1 MDIKRKDNNSVLF
14 EDLVG
19 GDVFKFFGIY
29 YLKINSS
36 YFNNAYC
43 NCVSIVDGALK
54 CLAKTDLVEPIKGSF
69 VEE

>member
-1 MDIKRKDNNSVLF
+1 MNIKKKDNNSVFF

-19 GDVFKFFGIY
+19 GDVFKFFGTY

>member
-19 GDVFKFFGIY
+19 GDVFKFLGTY

-43 NCVSIVDGALK
+43 NCISIVDGALT
-54 CLAKTDLVEPIKGSF
+54 CLTENDLVEPIKGSF

>member
-1 MDIKRKDNNSVLF
+1 MRINKKGNNLVLF

-19 GDVFKFFGIY
+19 GDVFKFFGTY
-29 YLKINSS
+29 YLKTNSN

-43 NCVSIVDGALK
+43 NCVSIKDGVQT